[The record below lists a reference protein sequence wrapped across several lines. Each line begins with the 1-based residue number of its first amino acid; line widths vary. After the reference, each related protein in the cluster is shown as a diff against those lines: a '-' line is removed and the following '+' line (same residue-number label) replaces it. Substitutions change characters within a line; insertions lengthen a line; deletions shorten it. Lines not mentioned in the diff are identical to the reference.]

1 MLSVFTSLA
10 VFRPS
15 ELVYKSTTQPLP
27 KVRPMKFR
35 DLNFFLVMS
44 EPVEML
50 EVAQFPDMLGSFPTA
65 SELDSESMT
74 FAIMAN
80 LVP

>member
-1 MLSVFTSLA
+1 
-10 VFRPS
+10 
-15 ELVYKSTTQPLP
+15 
-27 KVRPMKFR
+27 MKFR